1 MKSLNVT
8 YQKLIN
14 ALRAAYLAKEH
25 IEVSNRWRLEV
36 LRDIRHLGPL
46 NAKTIPALFV
56 NHFAWRFAT
65 VACLVALMLSV
76 YVFYT
81 GFNPTDEIANIFVS
95 NPIEFT
101 LTQVVGGE

>member
-1 MKSLNVT
+1 MNFLNRSFKNLEHV
-8 YQKLIN
+8 
-14 ALRAAYLAKEH
+14 LRAAYLAKDQ
-25 IEVSNRWRLEV
+25 IEVGNRWRLDV